1 MASFT
6 PDFLVGAVAV
16 WFAQTL
22 CVFGHKK
29 RISLLCTRPGPFY
42 ARPMKTFHDFD
53 AWGDA
58 VSGATLRLACD
69 AVETGVWTLGLIDL
83 GGVVLQVASEGG
95 GNLCY
100 GANTH
105 AAPILFVP
113 LTRVAEQVVNGE
125 SLDTDSLF
133 AIPSG
138 ADFRICV
145 RRRSHAWCSIALP
158 IALPIER
165 LHPSLASSASR
176 KIVCPPGAVARLTQ
190 IVSTI
195 ASTLLLQPGTQA
207 ATPLSPQS
215 ATQSATP
222 LGTQSGGTAA
232 HRAAGRALVE
242 AAVRCLSAPPESR
255 ATPIGRT
262 RLDRAGIVRRAMAA
276 IESAPTIPKTTALAG
291 IVGVTDRTLLR
302 TFHETY
308 GVPPK
313 QYMMLRELH
322 RIRRS
327 LRTGATADATV
338 ADVLTLHGIWEFGRF
353 AARCRRQFGELP
365 SDTLRH
371 ARA

>member
-1 MASFT
+1 MASFAA
-6 PDFLVGAVAV
+6 DFPVGAVAA
-16 WFAQTL
+16 WCAQTL
-22 CVFGHKK
+22 CFFRHKK
-29 RISLLCTRPGPFY
+29 QTILLCRRPGSFY
-42 ARPMKTFHDFD
+42 ARPMKIFHDFD

-105 AAPILFVP
+105 ATPILFVP

-138 ADFRICV
+138 ADFRICI

-195 ASTLLLQPGTQA
+195 ASTLLLQLGTQA
-207 ATPLSPQS
+207 ATHP
-215 ATQSATP
+215 ATQLATP

-276 IESAPTIPKTTALAG
+276 IESAPTIPKTTALAE

-313 QYMMLRELH
+313 QYLMLRELH

-353 AARCRRQFGELP
+353 AARYRRQFGELP

>member
-6 PDFLVGAVAV
+6 PDFPVGAVAER
-16 WFAQTL
+16 FAQTI
-22 CVFGHKK
+22 CFFRHKK
-29 RISLLCTRPGPFY
+29 RTSLLCTRPGPFY

-105 AAPILFVP
+105 ATPILFVP

-158 IALPIER
+158 IEG
-165 LHPSLASSASR
+165 LHPSIASSASR

-207 ATPLSPQS
+207 AT
-215 ATQSATP
+215 QSATP
-222 LGTQSGGTAA
+222 LGPQSGGTAA

-255 ATPIGRT
+255 ATPIGRA

-313 QYMMLRELH
+313 QYLMLRELH

-353 AARCRRQFGELP
+353 AARYRRQFGELP

>member
-1 MASFT
+1 MCF
-6 PDFLVGAVAV
+6 FR
-16 WFAQTL
+16 
-22 CVFGHKK
+22 HKK
-29 RISLLCTRPGPFY
+29 RTSLLCTRLGPFY

-69 AVETGVWTLGLIDL
+69 AVETGVWTLGLLDL
-83 GGVVLQVASEGG
+83 GGVVLQMASEGG

-105 AAPILFVP
+105 AGPILFVP

-125 SLDTDSLF
+125 SLDGDSLF

-158 IALPIER
+158 IEG
-165 LHPSLASSASR
+165 LHSSIASSASR
-176 KIVCPPGAVARLTQ
+176 RIACPPGTVARLTQ
-190 IVSTI
+190 IVRTI
-195 ASTLLLQPGTQA
+195 ARSLLMQPGMQ
-207 ATPLSPQS
+207 P
-215 ATQSATP
+215 
-222 LGTQSGGTAA
+222 GVTAA
-232 HRAAGRALVE
+232 HRAAGRSLVD
-242 AAVRCLSAPPESR
+242 AAVRCLSAPPQSG
-255 ATPIGRT
+255 ATPIGRA

-276 IESAPTIPKTTALAG
+276 IDTAPTSPTTTALAG

-308 GVPPK
+308 GLPPK
-313 QYMMLRELH
+313 QYLMLRELH
-322 RIRRS
+322 RIRRI
-327 LRTGATADATV
+327 LRTGATDNATV
-338 ADVLTLHGIWEFGRF
+338 ADVLALHGIWEFGRF
-353 AARCRRQFGELP
+353 AARYRRQFGELP

>member
-1 MASFT
+1 
-6 PDFLVGAVAV
+6 
-16 WFAQTL
+16 
-22 CVFGHKK
+22 
-29 RISLLCTRPGPFY
+29 
-42 ARPMKTFHDFD
+42 MKTFHDFD

-105 AAPILFVP
+105 ATPILFVP
-113 LTRVAEQVVNGE
+113 LTRMAEQVVNGE
-125 SLDTDSLF
+125 SLDKDSLF

-138 ADFRICV
+138 ADFRIRV
-145 RRRSHAWCSIALP
+145 RRRSHAWCSIS
-158 IALPIER
+158 LPIEG
-165 LHPSLASSASR
+165 LHPSLALSASR

-207 ATPLSPQS
+207 ATHP
-215 ATQSATP
+215 ATP
-222 LGTQSGGTAA
+222 LGTQSTGTAA
-232 HRAAGRALVE
+232 HRVAGRALFE

-276 IESAPTIPKTTALAG
+276 IESAPTIPKTTALAE

-313 QYMMLRELH
+313 QYLMLRELH

-338 ADVLTLHGIWEFGRF
+338 ADVLTLNGIWEFGRF
-353 AARCRRQFGELP
+353 AARYRRQFGELP